1 MKPASRPLKTLT
13 KGLVSRVVNN
23 WAILVKTHHVS
34 DDISVHFRTFFFH
47 LKTVDCLLPNNN
59 INICNFF
66 SLLSYPL
73 KPKVGDAKVCVTNFI
88 KLLSLSTEH
97 ILSARAL
104 QKIITL
110 NRNSNQNFQN
120 DIFGSYVEHK
130 FYRILPKKSHS
141 IIDLALLKDPLIN
154 IIESTEFEAP
164 S

>member
-34 DDISVHFRTFFFH
+34 DDISVHFRTFFSH

-59 INICNFF
+59 INICNIF

-73 KPKVGDAKVCVTNFI
+73 KAKVGDAKVCVTNFI

-104 QKIITL
+104 QKIIT